1 MEDLS
6 LELVDRIIDDL
17 SSDLA
22 AVKTCGLVCRRWL
35 PRSRF
40 HLFSEIKLQ
49 VGEPSSHMNQP
60 PNTMQSFWELLETSF
75 FDILPCVRHLTLFY
89 DGEYSL
95 KNDDVL
101 RFSLCFQLRS
111 LHIHLPQLLSSDSM
125 EETLWTLQYQ
135 LEIVGP
141 KFSSLSEFSLDFF
154 HSSLNAL
161 LAILA
166 CVPTV
171 EKLRLD
177 GANITEP
184 PDDTNTLPQ
193 LPAQLHTLDISVG
206 QLGGEVFFAH
216 LLSLPT
222 QPPIRCLRIDNTSM
236 NLLPGAP
243 TAGYMQRIGHALLS
257 LEISIWGDSGTSSHF
272 SSDLAIYIFIH
283 LSHTGLEQ
291 RALQHCTSLRHLCI
305 FSHIWTRSP
314 TYIVDVLSATVSD
327 QLETIRVETANTD
340 VFSAAA
346 VDQALAHPR
355 FRSLRSFSLF
365 GDDESSI
372 TDEVHAA
379 MPLASARGIL
389 Q

>member
-17 SSDLA
+17 SSDFA

-60 PNTMQSFWELLETSF
+60 PNTMQSFWELLEASF

-89 DGEYSL
+89 DGESSL
-95 KNDDVL
+95 GNEDVL
-101 RFSLCFQLRS
+101 RFSLCFQLRA
-111 LHIHLPQLLSSDSM
+111 LHIHLPQLLSSDGM
-125 EETLWTLQYQ
+125 EETLWTLQHQ

-141 KFSSLSEFSLDFF
+141 IFPSLSEFSLEFF

-184 PDDTNTLPQ
+184 PDDTKSLPQ

-216 LLSLPT
+216 LLSLPA
-222 QPPIRCLRIDNTSM
+222 QPPIRCLRIDNPGM

-243 TAGYMQRIGHALLS
+243 TAEYLQRGGHALLS
-257 LEISIWGDSGTSSHF
+257 LEIYFWLDS
-272 SSDLAIYIFIH
+272 
-283 LSHTGLEQ
+283 GLEQ

-314 TYIVDVLSATVSD
+314 TYIVDVLSATVSE
-327 QLETIRVETANTD
+327 QLETIRIETANTD
-340 VFSAAA
+340 VFAAAA